1 MKVFLAGAT
10 GAIGRRLVPQLVEAG
25 HEVTAI
31 TRSEEKLANL
41 YDLGAEPVL
50 CDVFDAE
57 RLGSVVARAEPDA
70 VINQLTDLP
79 QSLNPRKL
87 KEYYAANNRVR
98 REGTRNLLS
107 AALGSGVRRFLA
119 QGSAYWYAS
128 TGGPVKTEEAPLYLD
143 APAPIGPAVKTIK
156 EVEDAVLSADG
167 IEGVGLRYG
176 FFYGPG
182 TWYAKDGDV
191 GRQVRKRRYP
201 MIGKGEGTFSLI
213 HVDDAASTTVAAL
226 ERARP
231 GVYNVVDGEPATAAE
246 WMPIY
251 AGALGA
257 RRPPRVPPSSRACS
271 LATPSSPGCSGCGAP
286 PTKRS
291 RGSSDGARDT
301 RAGGGVSSRT
311 QANRGRAL
319 DGRPACLCGGV
330 LAPRAT
336 ERRTIMDSAR

>member
-25 HEVTAI
+25 HEVIAT
-31 TRSEEKLANL
+31 TRSKEKLSAL

-50 CDVFDAE
+50 CDVFDAG
-57 RLGSVVARAEPDA
+57 RSGSVIARAEPDA
-70 VINQLTDLP
+70 VINELTDLP

-107 AALGSGVRRFLA
+107 AALGVGVRRFLV
-119 QGSAYWYAS
+119 QGAAYWYAP
-128 TGGPVKTEEAPLYLD
+128 TGGPVKTEAAPLYLD
-143 APAPIGPAVKTIK
+143 APTPIGPAVETIN
-156 EVEDAVLSADG
+156 EVEEAVLSAEGLDG
-167 IEGVGLRYG
+167 IVLRYG

-201 MIGKGEGTFSLI
+201 MIGQGEGTYSFI
-213 HVDDAASTTVAAL
+213 HVDAAASATVAAL

-231 GVYNVVDGEPATAAE
+231 GVYNVDDDDPATATE

-251 AGALGA
+251 AEALGA
-257 RRPPRVPPSSRACS
+257 KRPPRIPAFVARMIAGDA
-271 LATPSSPGCSGCGAP
+271 LVRWMLGLRGASNEKV
-286 PTKRS
+286 KRELGWHPQYES
-291 RGSSDGARDT
+291 WRRGFFEDLG
-301 RAGGGVSSRT
+301 
-311 QANRGRAL
+311 
-319 DGRPACLCGGV
+319 
-330 LAPRAT
+330 
-336 ERRTIMDSAR
+336 